1 MGSRCPVPSNRIY
14 RLIKPT
20 RQLKFLDQLSHLSS
34 ILLFY
39 WVQYGREQ
47 NIKLNIKQ
55 NIKQKYG
62 ECQMPQLS
70 PEIKRW
76 LIKILIDLTGRSA
89 SSIAETIGI
98 HRSGLTE
105 WLKGRTTLG
114 PESQDKVLKVLGVL
128 EGELDKNVVHI
139 WNLKGGDLSPL
150 VHTLAW
156 ASSNPYEMVY
166 MAPNTLR
173 VKDWL
178 SPEWRSSLENPIQ
191 IGVVLPLAI
200 YDLEKKVRILFRR
213 KLGALAVNPQEIDIL
228 VDDGLSKWK
237 TIPKDS
243 FFSKTTIRVDPNIFD
258 NCLSG
263 NVSIEE
269 YDWILGL
276 EATISTKGARE
287 ETPRTWEELLKQ
299 AQAKGIS
306 LQEASEKLLGRGKD
320 K

>member
-1 MGSRCPVPSNRIY
+1 
-14 RLIKPT
+14 
-20 RQLKFLDQLSHLSS
+20 
-34 ILLFY
+34 
-39 WVQYGREQ
+39 
-47 NIKLNIKQ
+47 
-55 NIKQKYG
+55 
-62 ECQMPQLS
+62 MPQLS

-114 PESQDKVLKVLGVL
+114 SESQDKVLKVLGIL

-150 VHTLAW
+150 VRILAW

-200 YDLEKKVRILFRR
+200 YDLEKKIRILFRR

-228 VDDGLSKWK
+228 VDSGLSKWK
-237 TIPKDS
+237 TVPKDS
-243 FFSKTTIRVDPNIFD
+243 FFAKTTIRIDPNIFD
-258 NCLSG
+258 NWLSD

-269 YDWILGL
+269 FDRILGS
-276 EATISTKGARE
+276 EAAISTKGE
-287 ETPRTWEELLKQ
+287 SKESPKTWEELVKQ
-299 AQAKGIS
+299 AQANGLS
-306 LQEASEKLLGRGKD
+306 LQEASEKLLGRGNGGN
-320 K
+320 

>member
-1 MGSRCPVPSNRIY
+1 M
-14 RLIKPT
+14 
-20 RQLKFLDQLSHLSS
+20 
-34 ILLFY
+34 
-39 WVQYGREQ
+39 
-47 NIKLNIKQ
+47 
-55 NIKQKYG
+55 
-62 ECQMPQLS
+62 
-70 PEIKRW
+70 
-76 LIKILIDLTGRSA
+76 IDLTGRSA

-114 PESQDKVLKVLGVL
+114 SESQDKVLKVLGIL

-150 VHTLAW
+150 VRILAW

-200 YDLEKKVRILFRR
+200 YDLEKKIRILFRR

-228 VDDGLSKWK
+228 VDSGLSKWK
-237 TIPKDS
+237 TVPKDS
-243 FFSKTTIRVDPNIFD
+243 FFAKTTIRIDPNIFD
-258 NCLSG
+258 NWLSD

-269 YDWILGL
+269 FDRILGS
-276 EATISTKGARE
+276 EAAISTKGE
-287 ETPRTWEELLKQ
+287 SKESPKTWEELVKQ
-299 AQAKGIS
+299 AQANGLS
-306 LQEASEKLLGRGKD
+306 LQE
-320 K
+320 